1 MTWEVVSAKRTAATR
16 GVPSARVGR
25 GSIVLNG
32 ASSNL
37 IGPIADGSFAE
48 LMYDYEDGRVG
59 IRFLEERTENAI
71 PVRRRK
77 EKGKRTESL
86 AISSRAHMRE
96 LFGEDGVANSSTRY
110 DVSIDPEER
119 NVLVLV
125 QGGQ

>member
-1 MTWEVVSAKRTAATR
+1 MTWEVISAKRTAATR
-16 GVPSARVGR
+16 GVPSARVGK
-25 GSIVLNG
+25 GSIVLNV

-59 IRFLEERTENAI
+59 IRFLGERTENAI
-71 PVRRRK
+71 PAHRRK

-96 LFGEDGVANSSTRY
+96 LFGEDGVANESTRY
-110 DVSIDPEER
+110 DVSVDPEEH

-125 QGGQ
+125 QSDR

>member
-1 MTWEVVSAKRTAATR
+1 MTWEVISAKSVAASR

-37 IGPIADGSFAE
+37 LGPMAGREFAE
-48 LMYDYEDGRVG
+48 LMLDLEDDRVG
-59 IRFLEERTENAI
+59 IRFLEERNENTV

-77 EKGKRTESL
+77 EKGKQSESL

-96 LFGEDGVANSSTRY
+96 LFGEAGLANGSTRY
-110 DVSIDPEER
+110 DVSVDPEER

-125 QGGQ
+125 RQER